1 MEKDED
7 ALPLSPLYCSSVS
20 SLSTAPVTIGLL
32 LNLVQIYYSCSS
44 YSVKGR
50 SCEIFFGRAKHPQAH
65 IILFI
70 CAARKKAQTDLSIL
84 TRSQGLSREKF
95 CIMLPSLG
103 LRNVVSKIT
112 LHRK

>member
-7 ALPLSPLYCSSVS
+7 ALPLSPLCRCAVS
-20 SLSTAPVTIGLL
+20 PLSTASITIGLL
-32 LNLVQIYYSCSS
+32 LNLEQIYYSCSS

-70 CAARKKAQTDLSIL
+70 CAARKKA
-84 TRSQGLSREKF
+84 
-95 CIMLPSLG
+95 
-103 LRNVVSKIT
+103 
-112 LHRK
+112 